1 MEVPQDTLDETSVP
15 LADVLRSDADA
26 AASPL
31 AEPEA
36 ALAEAT
42 SEPAAEAEP
51 ARPAR
56 RRSRGRGRRSS
67 ESAPAAD
74 ETATPSDTGLASD
87 LPIDAPPFDASAEEA
102 TEHTVAWLNGTVAEE
117 IEESP
122 SYEDETIAEDRLPE
136 ADFEGQEPTSDEL
149 DDEAEE
155 EEGEEAAAP
164 PRRGRRS
171 AAADPIQVNVV
182 VPRGLSRR
190 VNSKLIQQAVLG
202 VLKREG
208 WEQPSTLDVLIVT
221 DDEMREIN
229 VTRRGFDE
237 ATDVLSF
244 PLLDLVP
251 GQGLTQDI
259 FVLPPEMNT
268 HLGDIVISYMR
279 VESQAEE
286 GGHSREREW
295 AFLTVHGA
303 LHILGYDHDTDERRR
318 IMRRKEEDVLVELG
332 LRRNGS

>member
-1 MEVPQDTLDETSVP
+1 
-15 LADVLRSDADA
+15 
-26 AASPL
+26 
-31 AEPEA
+31 
-36 ALAEAT
+36 
-42 SEPAAEAEP
+42 
-51 ARPAR
+51 
-56 RRSRGRGRRSS
+56 
-67 ESAPAAD
+67 
-74 ETATPSDTGLASD
+74 
-87 LPIDAPPFDASAEEA
+87 
-102 TEHTVAWLNGTVAEE
+102 
-117 IEESP
+117 
-122 SYEDETIAEDRLPE
+122 
-136 ADFEGQEPTSDEL
+136 
-149 DDEAEE
+149 
-155 EEGEEAAAP
+155 
-164 PRRGRRS
+164 
-171 AAADPIQVNVV
+171 
-182 VPRGLSRR
+182 

-202 VLKREG
+202 ALKREG

-244 PLLDLVP
+244 PMLDLVP
-251 GQGLTQDI
+251 GQGLTQDF
-259 FVLPPEMNT
+259 FVLPPETIT

-295 AFLTVHGA
+295 AFLTVHAA